1 MYLKNM
7 STSQAQYSLRS
18 QQSNNSI
25 LNRHQHQRKRQLQRL
40 HQHQPQPKRQLQH
53 RAPFTLTALQHVQLA
68 LPHCTEE
75 IQAIAP
81 SWTAT
86 VTE

>member
-7 STSQAQYSLRS
+7 SKSQARYSLRS

-25 LNRHQHQRKRQLQRL
+25 LNQHQHQRKRQLQRL
-40 HQHQPQPKRQLQH
+40 HQPKLQLQH
-53 RAPFTLTALQHVQLA
+53 RAPFTLTAMQHVQLA

>member
-7 STSQAQYSLRS
+7 SKSQAQYSLRS

-25 LNRHQHQRKRQLQRL
+25 LNRHQRQRQ
-40 HQHQPQPKRQLQH
+40 HQHQPKRQLQH
-53 RAPFTLTALQHVQLA
+53 RAPFTLTAMQHVQLA

>member
-18 QQSNNSI
+18 QQSNTSI
-25 LNRHQHQRKRQLQRL
+25 LNRRQLQHLQKRQLQRL
-40 HQHQPQPKRQLQH
+40 HQPKHQLQH
-53 RAPFTLTALQHVQLA
+53 RALFTLTALQHVQLA
-68 LPHCTEE
+68 LPRCTEE
-75 IQAIAP
+75 IPAIAP

>member
-25 LNRHQHQRKRQLQRL
+25 LNRRQLQHLRKRQLQ
-40 HQHQPQPKRQLQH
+40 HQHQLQPKHQLQH

-68 LPHCTEE
+68 LPRCTEE

>member
-7 STSQAQYSLRS
+7 SKSQAQYSLRS

-25 LNRHQHQRKRQLQRL
+25 LNQHQRKRLHQHQLQRKRQLQHR
-40 HQHQPQPKRQLQH
+40 HQ
-53 RAPFTLTALQHVQLA
+53 APFTLTALQHAQLA
-68 LPHCTEE
+68 LPRCTEE

>member
-25 LNRHQHQRKRQLQRL
+25 LNRHQHLRKRQLQRL
-40 HQHQPQPKRQLQH
+40 HQHQH
-53 RAPFTLTALQHVQLA
+53 RAPFILTALQHVQLA
-68 LPHCTEE
+68 LPRCTEE

>member
-7 STSQAQYSLRS
+7 STNQAQYSLRS

-25 LNRHQHQRKRQLQRL
+25 LNRRQLQHLRKRQLQRL
-40 HQHQPQPKRQLQH
+40 HQPKHQLQH

-68 LPHCTEE
+68 LPRCTEE
-75 IQAIAP
+75 IQDIAP